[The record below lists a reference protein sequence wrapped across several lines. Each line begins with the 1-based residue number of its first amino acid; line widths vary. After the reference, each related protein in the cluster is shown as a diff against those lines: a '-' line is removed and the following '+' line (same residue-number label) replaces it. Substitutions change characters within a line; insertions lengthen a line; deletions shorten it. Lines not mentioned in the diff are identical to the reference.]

1 MGRSPLWGLAANR
14 PDLYP
19 QPAGSERQ
27 CGCLQRGTT
36 PVHTGIEA
44 PSEEI
49 KRCCGNQPAI
59 PAAAK
64 GTRVIPARFRNAYT
78 AQPPKRRNTTPK
90 IQNHKSVPALQITG
104 LAAIAAVM
112 CLPTTKRTISSVQCS
127 AMPGKSEFAQ

>member
-1 MGRSPLWGLAANR
+1 
-14 PDLYP
+14 
-19 QPAGSERQ
+19 
-27 CGCLQRGTT
+27 
-36 PVHTGIEA
+36 VHTGIEA

-112 CLPTTKRTISSVQCS
+112 CLPTTKRTISSGNKENDIQT
-127 AMPGKSEFAQ
+127 AMQGYSRQKRVRAISQHTENKAESEIKK